1 MKTRTAC
8 LIIPVN
14 IIAASERKLRPD
26 VLEAFKGVSSR
37 SNKTVKLKFFF
48 TSTALCGNIS
58 AEIYRIKMIY

>member
-37 SNKTVKLKFFF
+37 SNKTVKLKFFLHQLHSVE
-48 TSTALCGNIS
+48 TYLRKSI
-58 AEIYRIKMIY
+58 E